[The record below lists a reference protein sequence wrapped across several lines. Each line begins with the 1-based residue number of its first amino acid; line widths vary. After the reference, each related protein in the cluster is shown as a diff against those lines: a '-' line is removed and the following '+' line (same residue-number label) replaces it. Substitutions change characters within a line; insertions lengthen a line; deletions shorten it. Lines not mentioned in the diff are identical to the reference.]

1 MSRRSIII
9 FVWLCVGAAAAGQ
22 RGYYTNA
29 SLGCSGSAT
38 IAVTIA
44 AGPLNYI
51 GVNPSVTCQW
61 PSPTKPH

>member
-22 RGYYTNA
+22 RGYYTSG
-29 SLGCSGSAT
+29 SLGCSGSST
-38 IAVTIA
+38 IAVTIV

-51 GVNPSVTCQW
+51 GMDPSVTCKW
-61 PSPTKPH
+61 PSPSP